1 MIHIGGVVLYCW
13 GGGSGEGEG
22 EENNDTHWGCGTVL
36 LGGGGGEGEGEENN
50 DTHWECGT
58 VLLGG
63 GEGGGAKQAMQRAPV
78 STSKQS
84 IFCVLSACNIN
95 MFCALAAQW

>member
-13 GGGSGEGEG
+13 GGGGRGRG
-22 EENNDTHWGCGTVL
+22 RGRRTMIHIGGVVL
-36 LGGGGGEGEGEENN
+36 YCWGGGG
-50 DTHWECGT
+50 
-58 VLLGG
+58 
-63 GEGGGAKQAMQRAPV
+63 GGGAKQAMQRAPV